1 MSKGERGKGRVKTGF
16 EVMPIAVMHYA
27 AGKGKSGGVYMV
39 DDRIRGGE
47 VAPGP

>member
-1 MSKGERGKGRVKTGF
+1 MRLKF

-27 AGKGKSGGVYMV
+27 AGKGKGAAGLRSML

-47 VAPGP
+47 VTP